1 MSQSGLLRSA
11 GEVAIGTLLSRITG
25 FARTLALA
33 ALLGSTLVNDAYN
46 VANTLPNMVFELL
59 LGGVLTSVI
68 VPLLVRAEKDAEQ
81 HGADPNAYPQRL
93 FTLAVAGLSLATLL
107 GIATSGLLVSAM
119 NIGPEK
125 PHHDT
130 ATLMTMLLLPQMI
143 FYGIGALAGAVLNT
157 RESYRAPAW
166 APVLNNVVVIAIAG
180 AMIVLDKSGSTFS
193 TTDVVIL
200 CIGTTL
206 GIVAQALVLIP
217 SWRKVGFRWKWRFDV
232 RGVGLGELRSLAGW
246 VIGYVLIGQV
256 GYIVAANVANAASD
270 YHAGQMSQWAYA
282 SLLFQL
288 PYGILGVSLLTA
300 LMPKMSRAARDG
312 DWPGVKRFLAD
323 GTRLTGLGMI
333 PVTVAFWILAV
344 PLTVLFFD
352 AGNFS
357 GLAARSTGLI
367 LAASS
372 FGLLPYAVSL
382 LQLRVFFAAKDAK
395 TPALIMVVIVAVR
408 IVLSVASFSLPPT
421 QIVLGLAVANSI
433 AFTVGAIL
441 GELVLRRRFGSL
453 GTSAVLRD
461 LLRMLAAALA
471 GLLLMVP
478 VYLGL
483 QALFSTPPVW
493 NTDGLTGFTLLELAK
508 WQIALILA
516 LCSAVGLA
524 GYVAAASALGV
535 PEMRALVAGVRRR
548 LPGGRSGPPAGGP
561 GGGAPPTV
569 GPDGRGEEGVRL
581 GGSGIFGDDAPTV
594 TLPRITDGPYPDA
607 SSAPLAPV
615 GAAGALAA
623 TGGGQFGAATLD
635 LDAPV
640 PIPPGGKGAR
650 HRQPSR
656 FDDPTT
662 DDPDETINTDRHN
675 TGPIDP
681 YDPDRTVL
689 EPREE
694 DRTVLEPREEAGDAR
709 DEYADQQPSAF
720 GATTEP
726 DPTPDEDDV
735 AKRRT
740 GKKLSKWAL
749 LGITAVGLVL
759 ALIVGW
765 FTGVLAGKIFGPDEQ
780 PRASSSATSSAP
792 ATATGSGD
800 QPGQA
805 LQIAGAEL
813 FDPPPGDGEE
823 NPDRINLSYDG
834 QPGTTWPTLQYKGS
848 ANFGNIKPGVGIVYD
863 LGADRTLSQVKIQTT
878 IPGATVEIR
887 TAAATSDTLEGYTPV
902 ANATLQTA
910 TDIEIPQGTTARYVL
925 VWITSLVEQQGVF
938 QASLSEV
945 QFIS

>member
-1 MSQSGLLRSA
+1 MSQGGLLRSA
-11 GEVAIGTLLSRITG
+11 GQVAIGTLMSRITG

-68 VPLLVRAEKDAEQ
+68 VPLLVRAEKDAEER
-81 HGADPNAYPQRL
+81 GGDPNAYPQRL
-93 FTLAVAGLSLATLL
+93 FTLAVTGLTIATVL
-107 GIATSGLLVSAM
+107 GIATSGLLVTAM
-119 NIGPEK
+119 NIGPDK

-157 RESYRAPAW
+157 RESYQAPAW
-166 APVLNNVVVIAIAG
+166 APVLNNVVVIVVAG
-180 AMIVLDKSGSTFS
+180 AMIAMRKSGSTFS

-206 GIVAQALVLIP
+206 GIVVQALVLIP

-232 RGVGLGELRSLAGW
+232 RGVGLGELKSLAGW

-256 GYIVAANVANAASD
+256 GYIVAARVANAASD
-270 YHAGQMSQWAYA
+270 YHAGQLTQWAYA

-333 PVTVAFWILAV
+333 PVTVAFWLLAV

-357 GLAARSTGLI
+357 GLAARQTGLI

-382 LQLRVFFAAKDAK
+382 LQLRVFFATKDAK
-395 TPALIMVVIVAVR
+395 TPALIMVGIVLVR
-408 IVLSVASFSLPPT
+408 IVLSIASFALPTT
-421 QIVLGLAVANSI
+421 QIVLGLAIANSV
-433 AFTVGAIL
+433 AFTVGAVV
-441 GELVLRRRFGSL
+441 GEIVLRRRLGSL
-453 GTSAVLRD
+453 GTRAVVGD

-471 GLLLMVP
+471 GLLLMLP

-483 QALFSTPPVW
+483 QSLFVGGAAWSQ
-493 NTDGLTGFTLLELAK
+493 DGLTGFTLLELAK

-516 LCSAVGLA
+516 VCSGVGLVGFVGA
-524 GYVAAASALGV
+524 GSLLGIGEIRSLLAA
-535 PEMRALVAGVRRR
+535 VRRR
-548 LPGGRSGPPAGGP
+548 LPGGRSGPPPGGP
-561 GGGAPPTV
+561 TGSTPTSPV
-569 GPDGRGEEGVRL
+569 GPDNAGGGVRL
-581 GGSGIFGDDAPTV
+581 GGSGVFGDDAPTV
-594 TLPRITDGPYPDA
+594 TLPRVTDGPYPDA

-615 GAAGALAA
+615 GAAGTLAA
-623 TGGGQFGAATLD
+623 NGGGQFGAATLD

-650 HRQPSR
+650 HQLPA
-656 FDDPTT
+656 DPDRT
-662 DDPDETINTDRHN
+662 DETINTDRRN
-675 TGPIDP
+675 AGPTDPDP

-689 EPREE
+689 EPRE
-694 DRTVLEPREEAGDAR
+694 DNGDAP
-709 DEYADQQPSAF
+709 DWYSDQQPSALAYDED
-720 GATTEP
+720 GNP
-726 DPTPDEDDV
+726 DPTSGEDDV
-735 AKRRT
+735 AKKRSTKTR
-740 GKKLSKWAL
+740 SKWAL
-749 LGITAVGLVL
+749 LGITAAGL
-759 ALIVGW
+759 ALALVVGW
-765 FTGVLAGKIFGPDEQ
+765 FTGILAGKVFGPEEQ
-780 PRASSSATSSAP
+780 SRASSSTTSSAP
-792 ATATGSGD
+792 ATATGSGAN
-800 QPGQA
+800 PGEA

-813 FDPPPGDGEE
+813 FDPPPGDGQE

-834 QPGTTWPTLQYKGS
+834 QPGTAWPTLQYKGS

-887 TAAATSDTLEGYTPV
+887 VAASPAENLDGYSPV
-902 ANATLQTA
+902 ANATLQTT
-910 TDIEIPQGTTARYVL
+910 TDIAIAQGTTARYVL
-925 VWITSLVEQQGVF
+925 VWITSLVQQQGTF